1 MGTPTEYVADQRI
14 FIKDMPDD
22 ANMYIGWR
30 NGLKAAILAVAKSGE
45 IAEVSRFLIE
55 LDDTTGHQT
64 PGLALPTNNALFGL
78 DAKIYTAL
86 LNSLKGVNAEKYTFK
101 ITNTATFGC
110 GRQAI
115 RMLDISFAYD
125 AEKVAIKSTSMVL
138 STRCKNMAGLDDCI
152 TSFRTHK
159 LRMGNGAHAMSPV
172 LGVQIMVRA
181 VSHITEC
188 QATLALRQ
196 ASTSPNDLDT
206 LLASL
211 EELFVQWK
219 ATHDAHAAGGA
230 FAAKGGQGGGKDGGK
245 GKKKKKEEAWKKA

>member
-64 PGLALPTNNALFGL
+64 PGLALPTNNPLFGL

-86 LNSLKGVNAEKYTFK
+86 LNSLKGANAEKYTFK
-101 ITNTATFGC
+101 MTNTATFGC

-115 RMLDISFAYD
+115 RMLD
-125 AEKVAIKSTSMVL
+125 
-138 STRCKNMAGLDDCI
+138 NQ
-152 TSFRTHK
+152 
-159 LRMGNGAHAMSPV
+159 LRLRRREGCDQEHVHGPLHE
-172 LGVQIMVRA
+172 VQKHGRA
-181 VSHITEC
+181 RRLHH
-188 QATLALRQ
+188 
-196 ASTSPNDLDT
+196 
-206 LLASL
+206 LLP
-211 EELFVQWK
+211 
-219 ATHDAHAAGGA
+219 HP
-230 FAAKGGQGGGKDGGK
+230 
-245 GKKKKKEEAWKKA
+245 